1 MKVNGENFLLNL
13 DKYSFNNI
21 SVLISGNEPGLI
33 LNIERK
39 ILKKLKNSDSQ
50 ELGLFDMKNDKDFDL
65 KQLVFSQS
73 LFGSQNI
80 ILIKNPKESIIK
92 ELENL
97 DIENNTV
104 VLNGEGLKGG
114 SKIKKFFD
122 AHKSFL
128 SIVCYKISSSF
139 KKKIID
145 LFINENDLRFDKEA
159 YWFLIENS
167 SNEYQMLENELI
179 KISTY
184 SKKEISL
191 LEIRKL
197 LSTLDKP

>member
-128 SIVCYKISSSF
+128 SIVCY
-139 KKKIID
+139 
-145 LFINENDLRFDKEA
+145 
-159 YWFLIENS
+159 
-167 SNEYQMLENELI
+167 
-179 KISTY
+179 
-184 SKKEISL
+184 
-191 LEIRKL
+191 
-197 LSTLDKP
+197 